1 MQRARLRVRGVHDQV
16 NPVIAVDRHG
26 KHSGRGEPRL
36 GCPLLGAPHGQRR
49 EVGELSGGSERTRSG
64 FLKEYRHESD
74 KEADRRGNQNH
85 ARLRGG
91 DLVYRGIRVRQNEAG
106 AGVVGNELGALLG
119 ELADLGAQLGGTRV
133 RGGLA
138 VLVDERR

>member
-74 KEADRRGNQNH
+74 KEADRRSNQNH
-85 ARLRGG
+85 AR
-91 DLVYRGIRVRQNEAG
+91 
-106 AGVVGNELGALLG
+106 GNELRTLLG